1 MWLVFSKYEVEKK
14 EVDERRVE
22 GEASFLN
29 LAEWVRG
36 ATREYQHNG
45 MPMEDLG
52 VEALSCLPKTNALRY
67 QRMKAYGNHF
77 RVNDCNME
85 SMVSFDC
92 GMASIFCQ
100 QQPHMGDNDAKVEYV
115 GVI

>member
-29 LAEWVRG
+29 LVEWVRG

-92 GMASIFCQ
+92 GMASNFCQ